1 MASNYSGAVVRL
13 KAALEAHLA
22 GMSSDRVVTRTY
34 KDLGEHKAA
43 DLRKGIFTILCRGV
57 DGYDYE
63 ASDHS
68 GGIDA
73 PAQTELGQFVLVITG
88 QGSLQDKA
96 EGEAIDEAEFAMLAE
111 LESFADQGITDEDLK
126 DLLLKRTVMSQQLE
140 APYYWVM
147 TEWRLRLFD

>member
-1 MASNYSGAVVRL
+1 MASNYSGAVARL
-13 KAALEAHLA
+13 KTALEAHLA
-22 GMSSDRVVTRTY
+22 GLSSDRIVTRTY
-34 KDLGEHKAA
+34 KDVSERPAA
-43 DLRKGIFTILCRGV
+43 DLRKGIYTILCRGV

-73 PAQTELGQFVLVITG
+73 PAQTELGQFVFVITG
-88 QGSLQDKA
+88 QGSLPDKA
-96 EGEAIDEAEFAMLAE
+96 EGEAIDAAEFAMLAE
-111 LESFADQGITDEDLK
+111 LESFADQGITDDDLK